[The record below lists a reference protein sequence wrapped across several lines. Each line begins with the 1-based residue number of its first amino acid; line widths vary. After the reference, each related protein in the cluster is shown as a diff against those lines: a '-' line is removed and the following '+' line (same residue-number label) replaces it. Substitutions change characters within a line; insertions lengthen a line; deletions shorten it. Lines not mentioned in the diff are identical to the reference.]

1 MAEDL
6 QGLLQRIH
14 DEGIKK
20 TDAQRDQLLADAK
33 RQADELLRQARAEH
47 DLLVAAAQQES
58 AKLVQAGEDKLR
70 QASRDV
76 VIALEH
82 ELKQML
88 TNLAQQCVAKTM
100 SPTFLAELIQT
111 LAKAYATGHGEVTK
125 LELLV
130 PAAQLEELEGYLKTQ
145 LAGAFREGLRIAP
158 IRGCDAGLQV
168 SFNGESAFHDFSAET
183 VTELLCAYANPRLL
197 ALLRP

>member
-20 TDAQRDQLLADAK
+20 VDAERDQLLAEAR
-33 RQADELLRQARAEH
+33 RQADELLRQARSEH
-47 DLLVAAAQQES
+47 DRLLTEARQES

-70 QASRDV
+70 QAARDV

-82 ELKQML
+82 ELKQLL
-88 TNLAQQCVAKTM
+88 TNLARQSVARTM
-100 SPTFLAELIQT
+100 DPAFLGELLLA
-111 LAKAYATGHGEVTK
+111 LAKAYASQHGEVRK
-125 LELLV
+125 LEVLV
-130 PAAQLEELEGYLKTQ
+130 PAAQLEQFEAYLKSR
-145 LAGAFREGLRIAP
+145 LAEAFRDGVRIAP
-158 IRGCDAGLQV
+158 VRGSEAGLQV
-168 SFNGESAFHDFSAET
+168 SFNGESAYHDFTAET

-197 ALLRP
+197 ALLRA

>member
-20 TDAQRDQLLADAK
+20 SDAQREQILADAK
-33 RQADELLRQARAEH
+33 RQADELVRQARAEH
-47 DLLVAAAQQES
+47 DRLLAEARQES

-70 QASRDV
+70 QAARDV
-76 VIALEH
+76 VIALEL

-88 TNLAQQCVAKTM
+88 TNLAKQCVAQTM
-100 SPTFLAELIQT
+100 DPAFLGELLLT
-111 LAKAYATGHGEVTK
+111 LAKAYASQHGEVRQV
-125 LELLV
+125 EVLV
-130 PAAQLEELEGYLKTQ
+130 PAAQLTQLEGYLKTK
-145 LAGAFREGLRIAP
+145 LAGVLKGGLRIAP
-158 IRGCDAGLQV
+158 VRGSDAGLQV
-168 SFNGESAFHDFSAET
+168 SFNGESAFHDFTAET

-197 ALLRP
+197 ALLRA